1 MSGWI
6 VPKTERPGPRNPIS
20 VGSACVPG
28 DLMMNPKTTAAIP
41 SGIVRTPNPPKISPT
56 FTPRRLW
63 PSSQWQRT
71 SPDAPKR

>member
-1 MSGWI
+1 
-6 VPKTERPGPRNPIS
+6 
-20 VGSACVPG
+20 
-28 DLMMNPKTTAAIP
+28 MMNPKTTAAIP
-41 SGIVRTPNPPKISPT
+41 NGIVRTPNPPKISPT